1 MKHLIIALA
10 ASAVLMTSGMA
21 QTIGVTLSAF
31 EHQFLVKVR
40 EAMTEKA
47 KELGVQIQFVEAQG
61 DIGKQLNQ
69 IQTFISQGIDAII
82 VNPVDTM
89 ATPKMTKLVTE
100 ANIPLVYVNLQPAEE
115 TLPKGV
121 AYVGSEEIVSGKLQG
136 EAIAKLLNNKG
147 NVVIM
152 MGELATQAAVLRT
165 EGVEKVV
172 AQHPEMKVVGRQT
185 ANWRRNE
192 AIDLMNN
199 WLVAGTKIDAVVANN
214 DEMAI
219 GAILALQQGGKDPKK
234 VVIAGIDATP
244 DALAEMEKGY
254 LDVTVFQDAKGQGKG
269 SVETAVKLIKGE
281 KVEPFVWIPFELV
294 TQENYKEYLKR

>member
-1 MKHLIIALA
+1 MKHLAITVI
-10 ASAVLMTSGMA
+10 ASAILLTSAVA
-21 QTIGVTLSAF
+21 QKIGVTLSAF

-61 DIGKQLNQ
+61 DIGRQLNQ
-69 IQTFISQGIDAII
+69 IQTFVSQGVDAII

-89 ATPKMTKLVTE
+89 ASPKMTKLVTE
-100 ANIPLVYVNLQPAEE
+100 AGIPLVYVNLQPAEE
-115 TLPKGV
+115 TLPKAV
-121 AYVGSEEIVSGKLQG
+121 AYVGSEEIVAGKLQG

-152 MGELATQAAVLRT
+152 MGELATQATVLRT
-165 EGVEKVV
+165 EGLGKTVS
-172 AQHPEMKVVGRQT
+172 QHPEMKIVGKQT

-199 WLVAGTKIDAVVANN
+199 WLVAGTQIDVVVTNN

-219 GAILALQQGGKDPKK
+219 GAILALQQAGKDPTK
-234 VVIAGIDATP
+234 VVIAGIDATA
-244 DALAEMEKGY
+244 DGLAEMEKGN

-269 SVETAVKLIKGE
+269 AVETAVKLIKGE
-281 KVEPFVWIPFELV
+281 KG
-294 TQENYKEYLKR
+294 